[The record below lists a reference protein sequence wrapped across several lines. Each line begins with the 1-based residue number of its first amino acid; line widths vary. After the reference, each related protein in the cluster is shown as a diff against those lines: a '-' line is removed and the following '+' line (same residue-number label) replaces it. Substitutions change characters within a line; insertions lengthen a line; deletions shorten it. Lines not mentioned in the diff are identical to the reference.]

1 MTNPLN
7 LTFDPGSPMD
17 AGQLQKLVT
26 YLNEVNA
33 NSLRL
38 PDFSGVAN
46 KAVAQR
52 LVAGTATFSVSF
64 STFVRTSKRVNFDT
78 PLLTDPASIQF
89 TLEGEDLADLICY
102 IKSNSGSTNGFDLYF
117 DRVAGID
124 KTGKPTTGSKNY
136 GTVKV
141 HYFAVAKSSALQY

>member
-7 LTFDPGSPMD
+7 LTFDPGSPID

-38 PDFSGVAN
+38 PDFSGIAN
-46 KAVAQR
+46 KAVSQR
-52 LVAGTATFSVSF
+52 LVAGTVSVAVSF
-64 STFVRTSKRVNFDT
+64 TSFVRTAKRINFDV
-78 PLLTDPASIQF
+78 PLITDPASIIF
-89 TLEGEDLADLICY
+89 NLEGEDLADLICY
-102 IKSNSGSTNGFDLYF
+102 IKSGSGTTNGFDLYF

-141 HYFAVAKSSALQY
+141 HYFAVAKSSSI